1 MHIIVTG
8 CGRVGSQLAQF
19 LSYEGHDVVIID
31 REEESFSRLGGG
43 FNGITLTGIA
53 FDEELLI
60 EAGIETADALAAVTN
75 FDNTNLMV
83 AEIAT
88 RIYRVPKVISRL
100 YNPENRQIFVNLGV
114 EFISST
120 TLIAERIVLKLLQ
133 RDFIVHQDRDEVG
146 LSVIEFVIP
155 WLGGKVVAGDFEEEA
170 DSRILALERSGRQLR
185 WEEDT
190 QLLVG
195 DRLVIAVKREGLGWL
210 QEMLQRIGVQ

>member
-43 FNGITLTGIA
+43 FNGVTLTGIA
-53 FDEELLI
+53 FDEELLV
-60 EAGIETADALAAVTN
+60 EAGIENADTLAAVTN

-88 RIYRVPKVISRL
+88 RIYHVPKVITRL
-100 YNPENRQIFVNLGV
+100 YNPENREVFVKLGV
-114 EFISST
+114 DFISST

-133 RDFIVHQDRDEVG
+133 RDFIVHQDRYEVG
-146 LSVIEFVIP
+146 LSVIEFAMP
-155 WLGGKVVAGDFEEEA
+155 WLGGKVVAGDFEQRRG
-170 DSRILALERSGRQLR
+170 SRILALERSGQQLR
-185 WEEDT
+185 WDGDT

-195 DRLVIAVKREGLGWL
+195 DRLVIAVKREGQGWL
-210 QEMLQRIGVQ
+210 QQMLERIGVR